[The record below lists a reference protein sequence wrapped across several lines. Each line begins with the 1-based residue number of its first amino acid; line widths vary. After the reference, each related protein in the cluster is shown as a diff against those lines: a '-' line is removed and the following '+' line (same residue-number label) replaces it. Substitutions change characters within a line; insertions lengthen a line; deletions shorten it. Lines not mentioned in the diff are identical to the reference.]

1 MTKKYVQRSRF
12 YSEFN
17 NFNSVMINQ
26 VNFQKKTLINV
37 LNEYEKND
45 FIKYIS
51 EYCINNSKVTL
62 SYLNSEDIKSVDEYC
77 DLLGRS
83 DQQTQNKHLIVYEKI
98 IQDKLKYAKEE
109 EREKKNLY
117 LKMGLMIGL
126 ILFIIII

>member
-45 FIKYIS
+45 FIKYIC

-62 SYLNSEDIKSVDEYC
+62 AYLNSEDIKSVDEYC